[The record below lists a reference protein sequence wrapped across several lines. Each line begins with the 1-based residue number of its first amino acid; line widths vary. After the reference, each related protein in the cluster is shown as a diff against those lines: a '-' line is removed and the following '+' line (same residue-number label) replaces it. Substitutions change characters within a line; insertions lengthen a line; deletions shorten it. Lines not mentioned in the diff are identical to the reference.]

1 MKRLYYIVACLLSW
15 MMVLPAQAQEEN
27 TTTQTTQQQ
36 RKGPRASRGERA
48 KEKEDNGLP
57 ELTIRAQELNERMT
71 QQIGNARWMRV
82 IYRQVDLMKEQNA
95 PLYYPVRPM
104 NNQMNLFTLIF
115 QLLSEGKLKVYE
127 YLDGYEVFDDEHL
140 VNFKELLDRFHVYYE
155 EVPGKRGEEPALV
168 INESDV
174 PSEQVRSYYVKEAW
188 YFDQNNSLFDVK
200 LLAICPLLTIDSDF
214 GLTTSPMFWLPYEN
228 IRPYVTN
235 SYIMTSNLNNAALF
249 TIDDYFRQRMFDGE
263 IIKTQNLMNQP
274 LQAYCPTPDSLKA
287 EQARIEKQLVSFED
301 SLWMK
306 PDTAALAN
314 TKEAK
319 EARKKAEKEAK
330 KAAKAQAKA
339 NKDSGEVKAAKA
351 PKAQKSTPVRS
362 VRRRR

>member
-15 MMVLPAQAQEEN
+15 MIVLPAEAQEEN

-36 RKGPRASRGERA
+36 RKSPRASRGERA
-48 KEKEDNGLP
+48 EKKEDNGLP
-57 ELTIRAQELNERMT
+57 ELTLRAQELNERMT

-104 NNQMNLFTLIF
+104 NGQMNLFTIIF
-115 QLLSEGKLKVYE
+115 QLLSEGKLQVYE
-127 YLDGYEVFDDEHL
+127 YLDGYEVFDDAHL

-200 LLAICPLLTIDSDF
+200 ILAICPLLTIDSDF

-249 TIDDYFRQRMFDGE
+249 TTAE
-263 IIKTQNLMNQP
+263 EKTLIKTLSQLPEVIRISARDYDPSHVNRYLITLAGDFHRFYNACRIKGEEAAV
-274 LQAYCPTPDSLKA
+274 LSARLKLA
-287 EQARIEKQLVSFED
+287 
-301 SLWMK
+301 
-306 PDTAALAN
+306 DT
-314 TKEAK
+314 
-319 EARKKAEKEAK
+319 
-330 KAAKAQAKA
+330 
-339 NKDSGEVKAAKA
+339 
-351 PKAQKSTPVRS
+351 VRS
-362 VRRRR
+362 VIANCLALIGVTAPEKM

>member
-200 LLAICPLLTIDSDF
+200 ILAICPLLTIDSDF

-235 SYIMTSNLNNAALF
+235 SYIMTSNPS
-249 TIDDYFRQRMFDGE
+249 TITSASACSTAKSSRR
-263 IIKTQNLMNQP
+263 KT
-274 LQAYCPTPDSLKA
+274 S
-287 EQARIEKQLVSFED
+287 
-301 SLWMK
+301 
-306 PDTAALAN
+306 
-314 TKEAK
+314 
-319 EARKKAEKEAK
+319 
-330 KAAKAQAKA
+330 
-339 NKDSGEVKAAKA
+339 
-351 PKAQKSTPVRS
+351 
-362 VRRRR
+362 